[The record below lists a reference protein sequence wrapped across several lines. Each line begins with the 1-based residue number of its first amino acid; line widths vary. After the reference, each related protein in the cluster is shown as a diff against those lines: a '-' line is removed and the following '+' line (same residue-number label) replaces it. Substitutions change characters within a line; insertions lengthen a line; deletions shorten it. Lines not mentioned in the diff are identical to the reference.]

1 MGTACL
7 FDGIVLFLVDASVMA
22 AETSRVA
29 AGGSRPVALRGIA
42 APPDVACLLQERG
55 LPVPNGFFSHI
66 ISAVRAR
73 LTLMLAPAVT
83 SALAGTLLAAT
94 LLAARLAM
102 LPARRLQ
109 LSHSSAVGDRRES
122 HGTDIGCITSEA
134 CSFMAAG
141 TLDSLFERG
150 DRLFTTLQ

>member
-66 ISAVRAR
+66 ISAVRAG

-83 SALAGTLLAAT
+83 SALAGALLAAT
-94 LLAARLAM
+94 LLAPQLAM

-109 LSHSSAVGDRRES
+109 QLV
-122 HGTDIGCITSEA
+122 
-134 CSFMAAG
+134 
-141 TLDSLFERG
+141 
-150 DRLFTTLQ
+150 